1 MTTIDFS
8 NNGTF
13 SGPVYNTNG
22 VTITG
27 SADVVDGQNSLG
39 ILGGVDPFGP
49 GVSPGETIT
58 FTFDSGAASSV
69 SFNFDAI
76 GDSSPSIGWGD
87 GDFIFEIGTIEAF
100 DLNGNSLGTRTPI
113 FSNSFSVDVSQLYG
127 GATISK
133 FQLTGIDSI
142 TIAGLGFTPVVNQA
156 PNAQDDIFAIKKN
169 ETVTLNVLGND
180 TDPNSDALTITG
192 VSSLDA
198 SIGSLTNNGTS
209 ISFNPND
216 AFSGT
221 ASFSYTISDGKGGT
235 DTATVTVAVGTQQ
248 YGGNGRDTL
257 TGNNGN
263 DLLDGGNG
271 DDILYGG
278 AGNDTLTGGN
288 GSDRLYGGSGNDL
301 LTGGNGSDV
310 FVLAAGEGTDVIADF
325 KKGTDVIGLSSGLS
339 ADQLSFS
346 GNNILFDSE
355 VLATLTGVD
364 TSTLNASNFISV

>member
-1 MTTIDFS
+1 MTTLNFS

-13 SGPVYNTNG
+13 SGSVYNIDG

-27 SADVVDGQNSLG
+27 TGTVVDGNQFIG
-39 ILGGVDPFGP
+39 INDQFVNT
-49 GVSPGETIT
+49 GETIT
-58 FTFDSGAASSV
+58 FSFDSGAATNVSLIESSGG
-69 SFNFDAI
+69 N
-76 GDSSPSIGWGD
+76 GD
-87 GDFIFEIGTIEAF
+87 GDRLFGEATIEAF
-100 DLNGNSLGTRTPI
+100 GVDGKSLGTPHVDY
-113 FSNSFSVDVSQLYG
+113 FSLLSTSVSQLFG
-127 GATISK
+127 EVPISK
-133 FQLTGIDSI
+133 FQMSAKDGDYFGIGS
-142 TIAGLGFTPVVNQA
+142 LSFTPVVLNQ
-156 PNAQDDIFAIKKN
+156 PPDAQDDTFAIKKN

-180 TDPNSDALTITG
+180 TDPNSDPLTITG

-209 ISFNPND
+209 ILFNPND

-221 ASFSYTISDGKGGT
+221 ASFSYTISDGKGGS

-248 YGGNGRDTL
+248 YGGSGKDTL

-278 AGNDTLTGGN
+278 AGNDTLTGGSGN
-288 GSDRLYGGSGNDL
+288 DRLYGGLGNDL
-301 LTGGNGSDV
+301 LTGGNGSDI
-310 FVLAAGEGTDVIADF
+310 FVLAAGEGTDTIADF

-339 ADQLSFS
+339 FGQLSFS
-346 GNNILFDSE
+346 GNNILFGSE
-355 VLATLTGVD
+355 VLATLTGVN